1 MKHLV
6 FTNLL
11 IFSFVLF
18 ANNACAQS
26 NRITNRNYDVTA
38 FSAMVSNPVG
48 NIEYTP
54 SSHYSVSA
62 EGNEEMVN
70 NLVVTVQNSQLN
82 LSMKKNLKRLF
93 GNRRSGKLVIRI
105 SSPSL
110 NFIESNGVGNIEL
123 KGTLD
128 TPQFKIVSTG
138 VGNIAAQHF
147 TSGNIDITSEGV
159 GNIEIKGSA
168 TSVSVVSKG
177 VGNVKLENLKAAR
190 VRIESDGVGN
200 VSCHA
205 TESVDINTDGIGN
218 VTYYGN
224 PRTKNISKGGI
235 GKVRPGD

>member
-1 MKHLV
+1 M
-6 FTNLL
+6 
-11 IFSFVLF
+11 
-18 ANNACAQS
+18 
-26 NRITNRNYDVTA
+26 
-38 FSAMVSNPVG
+38 
-48 NIEYTP
+48 
-54 SSHYSVSA
+54 
-62 EGNEEMVN
+62 
-70 NLVVTVQNSQLN
+70 VTVQNSQLN
-82 LSMKKNLKRLF
+82 LSIKKNLKRLF
-93 GNRRSGKLVIRI
+93 GNLRSGKLVIRI

-177 VGNVKLENLKAAR
+177 VGNVKLENLKAAP

-205 TESVDINTDGIGN
+205 TESVDINKTESGMSL
-218 VTYYGN
+218 T
-224 PRTKNISKGGI
+224 TATHAAKNISKGGI
-235 GKVRPGD
+235 GK